1 MLVYEFA
8 EWFAKE
14 RDNLLKTL
22 QTGRYQPQAVKLA
35 EIRKSNGGKR
45 KLGISKVTDRIIQ
58 QAIAQVLSPIY
69 EHQFSDHSYGFRPN
83 RSVHWAIKKASEY
96 VESGNRVVVDLD
108 LKYFCDMVN
117 HNSLMHRLTK
127 TIGDKHSLR
136 LIRKYLQSGIM
147 TEGVLSQRTEGT
159 PQRKVVF
166 SNK

>member
-1 MLVYEFA
+1 
-8 EWFAKE
+8 
-14 RDNLLKTL
+14 
-22 QTGRYQPQAVKLA
+22 
-35 EIRKSNGGKR
+35 
-45 KLGISKVTDRIIQ
+45 
-58 QAIAQVLSPIY
+58 
-69 EHQFSDHSYGFRPN
+69 
-83 RSVHWAIKKASEY
+83 
-96 VESGNRVVVDLD
+96 
-108 LKYFCDMVN
+108 MVN

>member
-83 RSVHWAIKKASEY
+83 RSVH
-96 VESGNRVVVDLD
+96 
-108 LKYFCDMVN
+108 
-117 HNSLMHRLTK
+117 
-127 TIGDKHSLR
+127 
-136 LIRKYLQSGIM
+136 
-147 TEGVLSQRTEGT
+147 
-159 PQRKVVF
+159 
-166 SNK
+166 